1 MKCFII
7 DCYIGIFAVD
17 EAGNIIN
24 FQDFNEDREQK
35 IAFFREIKNKTLT
48 REYKTFLNELV
59 NSGFNQFLFDNKE
72 LADLTF
78 SELGY
83 TSNLVKDSEEFK
95 NFRFNLTSHL
105 NRIGI
110 HKSQADLL
118 REYKEISETLIKYHV
133 SRAGEAEDLMIIQTI
148 ETIDQ
153 IKKSISS
160 FTMRLREWYGL
171 YFPELTDKIID
182 DEIVLA
188 QIISYLGERA
198 SFTEE
203 NLKNYF
209 NFSEHLVQS
218 LQEKAKTSMGAE
230 IDISMMQALA
240 NQILSLNEYRVELED
255 YLSRLMEQVAPNLT
269 AVIGSLIG
277 AKLMAK
283 AGSLKKVAFMPASR
297 IQLLGAEKALYRFLK
312 TGQKVPKHGLIF
324 QWNQIRGSPAS
335 IRGNI
340 ARLIANKIA
349 IAAKIDYFGGD
360 FKGELLSQEINEKI
374 KMIKKK
380 LPRKKKKEEISSLPV
395 PKKKKKK
402 KNKKKRKKYGK
413 T

>member
-24 FQDFNEDREQK
+24 FQDFNEAREQK
-35 IAFFREIKNKTLT
+35 IDFFREIKNETLT

-59 NSGFNQFLFDNKE
+59 NSGFNEFLFDNQE

-78 SELGY
+78 NELGY
-83 TSNLVKDSEEFK
+83 SSNLVKDSNEFR

-133 SRAGEAEDLMIIQTI
+133 SRAGESEDLMIIQTI

-188 QIISYLGERA
+188 RMISYLGERA
-198 SFTEE
+198 LFTEE

-209 NFSEHLVQS
+209 NFSEHLVQL
-218 LQEKAKTSMGAE
+218 LQEKAKSSMGAE
-230 IDISMMQALA
+230 IDISMVQAFA
-240 NQILSLNEYRVELED
+240 NQILSLNDYRVELEE
-255 YLSRLMEQVAPNLT
+255 YLSRWMEQVAPNLN
-269 AVIGSLIG
+269 AIIGSLIG

-283 AGSLKKVAFMPASR
+283 AGSLKKLAFMPASR

-312 TGQKVPKHGLIF
+312 TGQKIPKHGLIF
-324 QWNQIRGSPAS
+324 QWNQIRGSPVS

-340 ARLIANKIA
+340 ARLIASKIA
-349 IAAKIDYFGGD
+349 IAAKIDYFGGE
-360 FKGELLSQEINEKI
+360 FKGYLLSHEINEKI
-374 KMIKKK
+374 EM
-380 LPRKKKKEEISSLPV
+380 
-395 PKKKKKK
+395 
-402 KNKKKRKKYGK
+402 
-413 T
+413 